1 MAVCW
6 CVSLELCHVSVKKSV
21 DTIIIIIR
29 FSYWFLTHM
38 EPHNIWNNRRIRR
51 SIGMNVEDRG
61 EDLMVFIWMNCTHE
75 ISGKSHERHMWI
87 ITQFQCGVSKKHRYI
102 QYFMF
107 YTFSHACVFIFTI
120 HFFSCFFLHT
130 INVLSH
136 DSDVHLWFIIFFTY
150 NSFVFTFDIFTRF
163 IYVRMIITWFI
174 HFSHVIFKSPRFK
187 RCDWLTFITEEKEHG
202 QTLTKAN

>member
-87 ITQFQCGVSKKHRYI
+87 IIQFQCGVSKKHRYI

-120 HFFSCFFLHT
+120 HFFSCFFYTQLMYFHMIQMFTCDLLFFLPIIHLCLHL
-130 INVLSH
+130 ISLH
-136 DSDVHLWFIIFFTY
+136 DSFMFAWLLHDLFIFHMWFLKVQDSKDVT
-150 NSFVFTFDIFTRF
+150 
-163 IYVRMIITWFI
+163 
-174 HFSHVIFKSPRFK
+174 
-187 RCDWLTFITEEKEHG
+187 DWLSLLKRRNMDKH
-202 QTLTKAN
+202 